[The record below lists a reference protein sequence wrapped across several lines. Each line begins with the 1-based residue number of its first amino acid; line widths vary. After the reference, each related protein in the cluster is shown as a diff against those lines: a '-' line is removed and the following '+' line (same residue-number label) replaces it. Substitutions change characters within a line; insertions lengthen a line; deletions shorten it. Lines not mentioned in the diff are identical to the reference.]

1 MFQLEVIVGTVF
13 NHLAIYPEKCNNC
26 LECEKACAQIKTHTQ
41 DRSRSRVQTIKD
53 LKEAYYGPV
62 VCLQCNEPD
71 CLKICPAGAIHKN
84 PDTGIVSI
92 DDRRCVQ
99 CLLCTLACPYC
110 GIFYSQKDEKMIK
123 CDHCDGEPECVKV
136 CKPGALQYL
145 KHSELYKDWAS
156 KEDLFSPG
164 LSACMGCNSELIIRF
179 SLRILGRNTI
189 LATPPGCI
197 PGFGAVGYLDRA
209 GATVPIFHPLLS
221 NTAAMLAGIKR
232 YYQRIGREVHVVAFA
247 GDGGTAD
254 VGFQSLSGA
263 VERGENIIYICVDN
277 EGYMNTGIQRSGT
290 TPYGAW
296 TTTTP
301 VGKTSMGKARESKN
315 LPMIMV
321 AHGAPYVAT
330 ANPAFLEDYA
340 QKLKKAMQVKKG
352 MAYIHLFS
360 PCPTGWRFPPEKT
373 IEVSRLAV
381 ETNFFPLWEYEEGR
395 LRFTHP
401 AGNPKPVEEYTH
413 MIGKYTHLTKR
424 QIKEIKR
431 ILEER
436 CEMLTSLVNRSQS

>member
-1 MFQLEVIVGTVF
+1 MEVRLEAVF
-13 NHLAIYPEKCNNC
+13 NQLAIYPEKCNNC
-26 LECEKACAQIKTHTQ
+26 LDCEKACAKIKTGREDKT
-41 DRSRSRVQTIKD
+41 RSRIRTVKN

-62 VCLQCNEPD
+62 VCLQCNDPD
-71 CLKICPAGAIHKN
+71 CLHICPAGAIHK
-84 PDTGIVSI
+84 DLETGIVSI
-92 DDRRCVQ
+92 DDERCVR

-110 GIFYSQKDEKMIK
+110 GIFHSEKDRKMIK
-123 CDHCDGEPECVKV
+123 CDLCEGDPECVKV

-145 KHSELYKDWAS
+145 KHAEIYKEWAS
-156 KEDLFSPG
+156 REDLFSPG

-179 SLRILGRNTI
+179 SLRILGKNTI

-197 PGFGAVGYLDRA
+197 PGFGAVGYSDTA
-209 GATVPIFHPLLS
+209 GARVPIFHPLLS

-232 YYQRIGREVHVVAFA
+232 YYQRMERNVHVVAFA

-290 TPYGAW
+290 TPFGAW

-301 VGKTSMGKARESKN
+301 VGKVSQGKTRESKN

-321 AHGAPYVAT
+321 MHGAPYVAT
-330 ANPAFLEDYA
+330 ASTAFLEDYA
-340 QKLKKAMQVKKG
+340 EKLKKAMKVKDG
-352 MAYIHLFS
+352 VAYIHLFS
-360 PCPTGWRFPPEKT
+360 PCPTGWRFQPEKT

-381 ETNFFPLWEYEEGR
+381 ETNFFPLWEYEREKF
-395 LRFTHP
+395 RFTRPIDH
-401 AGNPKPVEEYTH
+401 PKPVEEYLRLS
-413 MIGKYTHLTKR
+413 GKYSHLNKK
-424 QIKEIKR
+424 QIGGIKR
-431 ILEER
+431 ILEKR
-436 CEMLTSLVNRSQS
+436 CDMLRSLNPKSMS